1 MPATLQGGLKAI
13 LNGKQ
18 CLVIRQARK
27 NRSIV
32 KGLGAQKNRCTRGR
46 APGVKVHKVHPHRG
60 LIIKNHASSAPSSHL
75 GSVCINHGHRPTGAY
90 QARRCGDSNAACAED
105 VCRGSQGWQITTLPS
120 RSRHDTIHHMP
131 EPRMPKPRPVPAPV
145 AAPLPAAPLH
155 GCRVCGRRTLRTL
168 AVIDAQT
175 YWRCGTCQATLL
187 ADAHLPTRVAEHARY
202 AQHNNDPNDKA
213 YRAFLQR
220 LSDPLLKRLPAAQE
234 GLDYGCGPGPALAQ
248 ILGDAGHTMQ
258 IYDPIFF
265 PDTDPLERDY
275 DFITC
280 TEVVEHF
287 HHPRAEF
294 QQLDRLLRPGGTLAI
309 MTNFQTDDEQF
320 ANWHY
325 RRDPTH
331 VTFYREATF
340 RSIAQD
346 LEWIC
351 HIPARNIVIMQKQW

>member
-1 MPATLQGGLKAI
+1 MAE
-13 LNGKQ
+13 
-18 CLVIRQARK
+18 
-27 NRSIV
+27 
-32 KGLGAQKNRCTRGR
+32 
-46 APGVKVHKVHPHRG
+46 HR
-60 LIIKNHASSAPSSHL
+60 
-75 GSVCINHGHRPTGAY
+75 T
-90 QARRCGDSNAACAED
+90 
-105 VCRGSQGWQITTLPS
+105 
-120 RSRHDTIHHMP
+120 
-131 EPRMPKPRPVPAPV
+131 PKPRPVLAPIE
-145 AAPLPAAPLH
+145 APLPAAPVH

-168 AVIDAQT
+168 AVIDTLT

-187 ADAHLPTRVAEHARY
+187 ADAHLPTRTDEQARY

-213 YRAFLQR
+213 YRTFLQR
-220 LSDPLLKRLPAAQE
+220 VSDPLLKRLPAAQE
-234 GLDYGCGPGPALAQ
+234 GLDYGCGPGPALAH

-294 QQLDRLLRPGGTLAI
+294 QQLDRVLRPGGTLAI

-351 HIPARNIVIMQKQW
+351 HIPARNIVMMQKQWL